1 MSNKHEYSYAN
12 ADSGHHHKYLI
23 NPLLEMVYSAY
34 PPLKNQPKPR
44 ILDIGCGNGSLT
56 NLIAQQGYEVIGV
69 EESQSGVQL
78 AQEKFPDCRFI
89 QGSIYDLPYTEI
101 GGQFDLIISCE
112 VIEHLFDPK
121 AIVRNTKQL
130 LKPNG
135 RLILTTPYHGYL
147 KNLALA
153 ISGKMDKHFT
163 ALWDG
168 GHIKFFS
175 VKTLK
180 NLLTT
185 EGYTNIEFKFAGRI
199 PYLWKS
205 MLCSSTLEEAYSRH
219 ETIISQSV
227 FNRLEL

>member
-1 MSNKHEYSYAN
+1 MSNKQEYYYSNPNSA
-12 ADSGHHHKYLI
+12 HHHKYLI
-23 NPLLEMVYSAY
+23 NPLIKMIHSAS

-56 NLIAQQGYEVIGV
+56 NLIAQQGYEIVGV
-69 EESQSGVQL
+69 EDSKSGVRL
-78 AQEKFPDCRFI
+78 AQEEFINCRFI
-89 QGSIYDLPYTEI
+89 HGSIYDLPYTEI
-101 GGQFDLIISCE
+101 GGQFDIIISCE
-112 VIEHLFDPK
+112 VIEHLFYPK
-121 AIVRNTKQL
+121 ALVRNTKQL

-168 GHIKFFS
+168 GHVKFFS
-175 VKTLK
+175 VLTMKS
-180 NLLTT
+180 LLIS
-185 EGYTNIEFKFAGRI
+185 EGYEDIRFKFAGRI

-205 MLCSSTLEEAYSRH
+205 MLCSA
-219 ETIISQSV
+219 
-227 FNRLEL
+227 RLVK